1 MDSDVHPSLHPICHQ
16 IVYAKFNL
24 KIHVPSPY
32 ERETWHYGQGNTE
45 LIRKAVHELNWQK
58 AFNNLN
64 IHGRISFF
72 NKAILNIVSNFI
84 PHETAISETS
94 VDKYSNK
101 KQIIN
106 DQKVLYEK
114 YLRGCK
120 NTKVFNEFKVL

>member
-1 MDSDVHPSLHPICHQ
+1 MKQQYV
-16 IVYAKFNL
+16 
-24 KIHVPSPY
+24 
-32 ERETWHYGQGNTE
+32 T
-45 LIRKAVHELNWQK
+45 
-58 AFNNLN
+58 
-64 IHGRISFF
+64 
-72 NKAILNIVSNFI
+72 
-84 PHETAISETS
+84 SETS

>member
-1 MDSDVHPSLHPICHQ
+1 MDSDVHPSFHPICHHQ

-32 ERETWHYGQGNTE
+32 KRETWHYGQGNTE

-64 IHGRISFF
+64 IHERISIF
-72 NKAILNIVSNFI
+72 NKAILNIVSK
-84 PHETAISETS
+84 TS

-114 YLRGCK
+114 YLRGGK
-120 NTKVFNEFKVL
+120 NTKVFNEFQVL